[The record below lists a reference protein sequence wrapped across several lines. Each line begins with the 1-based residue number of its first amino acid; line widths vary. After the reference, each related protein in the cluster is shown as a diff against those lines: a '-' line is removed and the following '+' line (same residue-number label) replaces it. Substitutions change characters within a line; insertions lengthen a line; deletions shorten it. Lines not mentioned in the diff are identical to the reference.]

1 LIVTLFAMLPLEC
14 VKNFGVCDFTC
25 KKQLQIF
32 KYKLAVVD
40 YVIREN
46 TFISMFDCLESVV
59 V

>member
-1 LIVTLFAMLPLEC
+1 MLPLEC